1 MLINKNSG
9 SRSSITPKKFVDC
22 GAKDY
27 FYWEDRV
34 GRPVLESKPTL
45 LKTNVANFCP
55 VVPLGRLLLLALLP
69 YSAACSAP
77 APDAAAGATPL
88 FPRQTL
94 TPQSNQELLFLH
106 VVAYFPPLAK

>member
-1 MLINKNSG
+1 M
-9 SRSSITPKKFVDC
+9 
-22 GAKDY
+22 
-27 FYWEDRV
+27 
-34 GRPVLESKPTL
+34 LESKPTL

-55 VVPLGRLLLLALLP
+55 VVPLGRLLLLALLLH
-69 YSAACSAP
+69 S
-77 APDAAAGATPL
+77 DAAAAATPL